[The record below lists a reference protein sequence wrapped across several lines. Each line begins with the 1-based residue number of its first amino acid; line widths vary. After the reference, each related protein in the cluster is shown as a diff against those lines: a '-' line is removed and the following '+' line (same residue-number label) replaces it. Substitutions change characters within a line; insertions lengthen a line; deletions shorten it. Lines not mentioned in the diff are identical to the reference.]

1 MVRKLRKRIRIN
13 EKVGCNRRA
22 STPPSHDRQSPH
34 MQFSK
39 CDGTNDGFSYLFT
52 GKVVMTRISQVA
64 PEIERVIDLS

>member
-1 MVRKLRKRIRIN
+1 
-13 EKVGCNRRA
+13 
-22 STPPSHDRQSPH
+22 